1 MNIETLKND
10 TTIAKE
16 VTLMQ
21 ILQTREDR
29 VLKQRA
35 LLAAYQCPII
45 SFTMN
50 IAGPIKVSPLIERA
64 FQEGLQALDR
74 QLPEGHILFHDT
86 DISFTGCQAMYAV
99 DLDALHLKKI
109 CTDIEDATPLGR
121 LFDMDVLD
129 IDGTKLDRETVGGH
143 NRNCIVCGAPG
154 RGCAAGRLHTVPQ
167 LQAATRAIIS
177 EYFAVKDR
185 EQIAALAVQ
194 SLLDEVNTTPKPG
207 LVDRRNNGS
216 HTDMTLSTFLL
227 SAKALEPY
235 FQECVKIGQEAG
247 HLSQETERLSPADT
261 FLLLRRAGIAA
272 ESTMYEA
279 TGGVNTHKGIIYT
292 FGVLC
297 GSLGRLWTPECPIA
311 ETQDILAECARI
323 VEQSVKT
330 DFASMNNSNDS
341 DTAKIKP
348 SANSLPIGDASL
360 PPPTAGQRLYQ
371 ELGLTG
377 IRGEVAAG
385 LPSVTNIG
393 LPALKEALLSGQNL
407 RDAGTVALLH
417 LIAHVKDTNLYH
429 RGGKEG
435 AAYAADAAKALLEQ
449 ASQPSAQQIEAL
461 DDAFIARNLSPGGC
475 ADLLAVT
482 YFLYRFSE
490 NQV

>member
-1 MNIETLKND
+1 MNTETPENN
-10 TTIAKE
+10 TAITNE

-21 ILQTREDR
+21 ILQAREDR
-29 VLKQRA
+29 VLKQHT
-35 LLAAYQCPII
+35 LLAAYHCPII

-64 FQEGLQALDR
+64 FQEGLKALDE
-74 QLPEGHILFHDT
+74 QLPKGHVLFQDT
-86 DISFTGCQAMYAV
+86 EISVTGCQAMYAV

-109 CTDIEDATPLGR
+109 CADIEDATPLGR

-143 NRNCIVCGAPG
+143 PRNCIVCGAPG
-154 RGCAAGRLHTVPQ
+154 RVCAAGRLHTVPQ
-167 LQAATRAIIS
+167 LQAATRTIIND
-177 EYFAVKDR
+177 YFAIKDR
-185 EQIAALAVQ
+185 EQIASLAVQ
-194 SLLDEVNTTPKPG
+194 SLLDEVGTTPKPG

-216 HTDMTLSTFLL
+216 HRDMTLSTFHS

-247 HLSQETERLSPADT
+247 HLSQEKGRLSPADT

-311 ETQDILAECARI
+311 ETEAILTECARI

-330 DFASMNNSNDS
+330 DFASMNSS
-341 DTAKIKP
+341 RFP
-348 SANSLPIGDASL
+348 S
-360 PPPTAGQRLYQ
+360 PTAGQQLYQ

-385 LPSVTNIG
+385 LPSVIIIS
-393 LPALKEALLSGQNL
+393 LPAYKEALQAGRSTN
-407 RDAGTVALLH
+407 DAGSIALLH

-429 RGGKEG
+429 RGGIEG
-435 AAYAADAAKALLEQ
+435 AAYAANAAKTLLEHT
-449 ASQPSAQQIEAL
+449 SRPSAQQIEAL

-482 YFLYRFSE
+482 YFLYRISLILTDKY
-490 NQV
+490 